1 MKKIDKS
8 LFEELSNEI
17 DAERTG
23 LDVDRVTE
31 IKTLVTH
38 LLKLER
44 DMLLAST
51 AKQAR
56 VDRILIE
63 IMDSGK

>member
-8 LFEELSNEI
+8 LLEELSNEL

-23 LDVDRVTE
+23 LDIDRVTE

>member
-56 VDRILIE
+56 VDRILVE

>member
-23 LDVDRVTE
+23 LEVDRVTE

-56 VDRILIE
+56 VDRILVE

>member
-8 LFEELSNEI
+8 LLEELNDEI
-17 DAERTG
+17 DAEKTG
-23 LDVDRVTE
+23 LRSQRVTE
-31 IKTLVTH
+31 IRLLVTK

-44 DMLLAST
+44 DMLLSST

-56 VDRILIE
+56 VERILIE

>member
-8 LFEELSNEI
+8 LLEELSNEL

-23 LDVDRVTE
+23 RDVDRVTE

>member
-8 LFEELSNEI
+8 LLEEIGDEV

-23 LDVDRVTE
+23 LPVDKVPE
-31 IKTLVTH
+31 IRAIATQ

-44 DMLLAST
+44 DMLLSST
-51 AKQAR
+51 GKQAR
-56 VDRILIE
+56 VDRILVE
-63 IMDSGK
+63 IIDSDK

>member
-8 LFEELSNEI
+8 LFEELSDEI

-23 LDVDRVTE
+23 LDIDRVAE

-56 VDRILIE
+56 VDRILVE

>member
-8 LFEELSNEI
+8 FFEELSDEI

-23 LDVDRVTE
+23 LDVDRVVE
-31 IKTLVTH
+31 IKSLVTH
-38 LLKLER
+38 LLRLER

-56 VDRILIE
+56 VDRILVE

>member
-8 LFEELSNEI
+8 LLEKIGDEV

-23 LDVDRVTE
+23 LPVDKVPE
-31 IKTLVTH
+31 IRAIATQ

-44 DMLLAST
+44 DMLLSST
-51 AKQAR
+51 GKQAR
-56 VDRILIE
+56 VDRILVE
-63 IMDSGK
+63 IIDSDK

>member
-8 LFEELSNEI
+8 LLEELSNEL

>member
-8 LFEELSNEI
+8 LFEEISDEI

-31 IKTLVTH
+31 IRALVEN
-38 LLKLER
+38 LLKTER
-44 DMLLAST
+44 DMLLSSVG
-51 AKQAR
+51 KQAR
-56 VDRILIE
+56 VERILNE
-63 IMDSGK
+63 IMDADK

>member
-23 LDVDRVTE
+23 LNVDRVTE

-56 VDRILIE
+56 VDRILVE

>member
-23 LDVDRVTE
+23 LEIDRVTE

-56 VDRILIE
+56 VDRILVE

>member
-8 LFEELSNEI
+8 LLEELSNEI

-23 LDVDRVTE
+23 LEVDRVTQ
-31 IKTLVTH
+31 IKSLVTH

-56 VDRILIE
+56 VDRILVE

>member
-8 LFEELSNEI
+8 FLEELNDEI
-17 DAERTG
+17 DAEKTG
-23 LDVDRVTE
+23 LRSQRVTE
-31 IKTLVTH
+31 IRLLVTK

-44 DMLLAST
+44 DMLLSST

-56 VDRILIE
+56 VERILIE

>member
-8 LFEELSNEI
+8 LLEEIGDEV

-23 LDVDRVTE
+23 LPVDKVPE
-31 IKTLVTH
+31 IRALATQ

-44 DMLLAST
+44 DMLLSST
-51 AKQAR
+51 GKQAR
-56 VDRILIE
+56 VDRILVE
-63 IMDSGK
+63 IIDSDK

>member
-8 LFEELSNEI
+8 LLEELNDEI
-17 DAERTG
+17 DSERTG
-23 LDVDRVTE
+23 LGTQRVTE
-31 IKTLVTH
+31 IRSLVTK

-44 DMLLAST
+44 DMLLSST

-56 VDRILIE
+56 VERILVE
-63 IMDSGK
+63 IMDSEK